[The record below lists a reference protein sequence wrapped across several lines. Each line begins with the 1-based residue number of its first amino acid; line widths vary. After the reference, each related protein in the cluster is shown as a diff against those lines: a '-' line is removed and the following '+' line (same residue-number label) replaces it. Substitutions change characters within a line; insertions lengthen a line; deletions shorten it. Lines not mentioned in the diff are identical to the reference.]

1 MLGYCFCHL
10 YCMDMCLM
18 KLCIA
23 SDLHLEIGG
32 FPSSMG
38 DLFSEP
44 ADVLILAGD
53 ITCAKYLDKK
63 RTDKE
68 SRSGR
73 KNFDALIKTFSNFRH
88 VLYVAGNHE
97 HYGSIF
103 SSTVPALKLYLEGTN
118 AIVLD
123 NDLITIDNKTFIGS
137 TLWTDY
143 RNGNPLEMLAA
154 ESGMNDYRQI
164 QAMDI
169 TKVPYTDRKSA
180 SFARQQGRITPSF
193 ILTEHHNSL
202 TFIQLT
208 LAATRNKRA
217 VVITHH
223 APSYRSQDFA
233 NRGSALAA
241 SFCSALDDVVA
252 TDNIDLWIHGHTHD
266 DVDYMID
273 KTRVL
278 ANHRGY
284 AGYEKVAKTFKPLY
298 VEI

>member
-1 MLGYCFCHL
+1 
-10 YCMDMCLM
+10 M

-32 FPSSMG
+32 FPASMVQQ
-38 DLFSEP
+38 FAQP

-53 ITCAKYLDKK
+53 ITCARYLDRK

-73 KNFDALIKTFSNFRH
+73 KNFDNLIKTFANFRH
-88 VLYVAGNHE
+88 VLYVVGNHE
-97 HYGSIF
+97 HYGSVF
-103 SSTVPALKLYLEGTN
+103 SSTVPALKLYLQGTN
-118 AIVLD
+118 ATVLD
-123 NDLITIDNKTFIGS
+123 NDMITIDNTTFIGS
-137 TLWTDY
+137 TLWTNY

-154 ESGMNDYRQI
+154 EQGMNDFRQI
-164 QAMDI
+164 QLVEM
-169 TKVPYTDRKSA
+169 TKIPYVNRKSA
-180 SFARQQGRITPSF
+180 SFARQQGRITAQS
-193 ILTEHHNSL
+193 ILTEHHKSL
-202 TFIQLT
+202 TFIQST
-208 LAATRNKRA
+208 LAATRERRA

-223 APSYRSQDFA
+223 APSFQSQDFI

-266 DVDYMID
+266 NVDYKIGQ
-273 KTRVL
+273 TRVI

-284 AGYEKVAKTFKPLY
+284 AGYEQVAKTFKPLY
-298 VEI
+298 LEI